1 MDRIIKFRGKIKD
14 KKRAKELNLKVG
26 DWVYGYYF
34 HDEGLE
40 LVNGKSKEFDR
51 HYIINT
57 PYFEEFIE
65 VIPETIGQFTGL
77 YDIEKNEIY
86 NNDIVSEQDH
96 FVNSDRLIYQKIQWK
111 ETYSCW
117 LRGEYQRLT
126 PKNIERYKIKVV
138 GNIYDNKKLEF
149 YDYLLKNGGGYYTEI
164 DDRNNINIW
173 DVIRLLA
180 IFRKQYLHS
189 KMVHSQK

>member
-14 KKRAKELNLKVG
+14 EQRAKELNLKVG

-34 HDEGLE
+34 HDTGVIVHKKEI
-40 LVNGKSKEFDR
+40 KEFDR

-57 PYFEEFIE
+57 PYIGEFIE

-77 YDIEKNEIY
+77 YDVEKNEIY
-86 NNDIVSEQDH
+86 DNDIVSEQGH

-111 ETYSCW
+111 ENYSCW

-126 PKNIERYKIKVV
+126 PKNIQRYKIKVV
-138 GNIYDNKKLEF
+138 GNVYENKNLIE
-149 YDYLLKNGGGYYTEI
+149 EE
-164 DDRNNINIW
+164 
-173 DVIRLLA
+173 
-180 IFRKQYLHS
+180 
-189 KMVHSQK
+189 